1 MQSKWHP
8 GLHHD
13 HQSSKMWSCRASGQ
27 TLRRI
32 GMTMTHWKTNL
43 PAAKSVCYTVSLHN
57 ALTKGA
63 GRDQNWQLSLRPLK
77 LHYYFLAHF
86 LMKVEAGES
95 YYHYGQPRNLCWQ
108 CKYRTSTTSW
118 SSRYL
123 WSANTVERDNI
134 ILRLM
139 LSRHAVHADA
149 AWGETH
155 TNAMSRV
162 SVHQSS
168 SHTCPVLYTHADA
181 IWATAGVRVKLLA
194 CSQSFICDAISTQP
208 IEMAMNILMKTC

>member
-1 MQSKWHP
+1 MASVP
-8 GLHHD
+8 
-13 HQSSKMWSCRASGQ
+13 SSWPSIFKNVVLQNIW
-27 TLRRI
+27 TDTRI
-32 GMTMTHWKTNL
+32 GMTMTYWRTNL
-43 PAAKSVCYTVSLHN
+43 PATRSVCYTVSLHN

-86 LMKVEAGES
+86 LTKMEAGGS
-95 YYHYGQPRNLCWQ
+95 YYHYGQPKNLHAD
-108 CKYRTSTTSW
+108 
-118 SSRYL
+118 
-123 WSANTVERDNI
+123 SANIEHPQQAGPQGMFGVQTQLSGT

-181 IWATAGVRVKLLA
+181 IWAAAGVWVKLLA